1 MKNYI
6 KNIFSKSL
14 IAMLSI
20 GMLLGCVDLDED
32 PSQSILSP
40 EVLTSPEALDAAL
53 AGAYRMFQNNAKWSH
68 FYLPGYGGDDMTT
81 HSASNK
87 AGFRA
92 FDQRNVTSTTER
104 VSNHWNALYLPM
116 RSINMVIESKD
127 IIEGGDTELI
137 NAKIGEAY
145 FLRGMLYFYLTRSF
159 GEVPLQ
165 LSSIP
170 EEGMNVSPIIDVYN
184 QIEADLIEAE
194 KLLPVK
200 NPASPGSA
208 NRPNK
213 GSANAFL
220 AKLYLYWG
228 GWPLKD
234 GSKFSMSAQRA
245 GSVINSATQH
255 GFAMVDDMN
264 TLWSEKDENRFNSE
278 GVFTLVMCRPCG
290 GAFGNRT
297 TGRLGYPGDVGG
309 WTETF
314 AEVKFMN
321 DMPAGPRKDASYV
334 TELDVKGVMTQW
346 QDFVD
351 EPRPLLKKVVGLA
364 EEIPPTS
371 NNSNNNIN
379 RYFMRYSEVLL
390 TYAEASAR
398 AGDSNDA
405 AWEAFNQVRRRA
417 AGELPYTDT
426 YATDITSGDLVD
438 LAFTERK
445 WELCGEFERWYDM
458 CRTETVAEALSDRS
472 QEINQI
478 LGSLGTDNYFTPIP
492 QAEIDK
498 APQLGNSGN

>member
-1 MKNYI
+1 MKRYKLVI
-6 KNIFSKSL
+6 SKMLVILIPASL
-14 IAMLSI
+14 LI
-20 GMLLGCVDLDED
+20 GCVNLDEE
-32 PSQSILSP
+32 PGKALLSP
-40 EVLTSPEALDAAL
+40 EVLTTPEALDAAL
-53 AGAYRMFQNNAKWSH
+53 AGAYRQVQNNARWSH
-68 FYLPGYGGDDMTT
+68 FYIPGYGGDDITT

-92 FDQRNVTSTTER
+92 FDQRNVTPTTER
-104 VSNHWNALYLPM
+104 VSNHWNAMYLPM
-116 RSINMVIESKD
+116 RSINNVIESQDK
-127 IIEGGDTELI
+127 IVGGDTELI

-145 FLRGMLYFYLTRSF
+145 FLRGLLYFYLTRSF
-159 GEVPLQ
+159 GKVPLQ
-165 LSSIP
+165 LSSVPDP
-170 EEGMNVSPIIDVYN
+170 ELGVSEILDIYN
-184 QIEADLIEAE
+184 QIEADFLEAE
-194 KLLPVK
+194 KLLPVI
-200 NPASPGSA
+200 NSASPGSA

-234 GSKFSMSAQRA
+234 NSKYQKSAERA
-245 GSVINSATQH
+245 KMVIDNASNH

-290 GAFGNRT
+290 GAYGNRT

-321 DMPAGPRKDASYV
+321 DMPEGHRKDASYV
-334 TELDVKGVMTQW
+334 TELEIDGVLTNW
-346 QDFVD
+346 TEFEN
-351 EPRPLLKKVVGLA
+351 EPRPLLKKVTGLA

-379 RYFMRYSEVLL
+379 RYFMRYAEVLL
-390 TYAEASAR
+390 TYAEASGR
-398 AGDSNDA
+398 AGNSTNE
-405 AWEAFNQVRRRA
+405 AWEAYNQVRRRA
-417 AGELPYTDT
+417 AGLLPYTDT
-426 YATDITSGDLVD
+426 YPSDITSGDLAEI
-438 LAFTERK
+438 AFMERK

-458 CRTETVAEALSDRS
+458 CRTETVEEALSDRS

-478 LGSLGTDNYFTPIP
+478 IGSLGTDNYFTPIP

-498 APQLGNSGN
+498 APQLGN

>member
-1 MKNYI
+1 MK
-6 KNIFSKSL
+6 KNLIYIFSKSIITVFL
-14 IAMLSI
+14 I
-20 GMLLGCVDLDED
+20 GLLYGCIDLDED
-32 PSQSILSP
+32 PGKSLLSP
-40 EVLTSPEALDAAL
+40 EVLTTPEALDAAL
-53 AGAYRMFQNNAKWSH
+53 AGAYRQVQDNAKWSH
-68 FYLPGYGGDDMTT
+68 FYIPGFGGDDITT

-92 FDQRNVTSTTER
+92 FDQRNVTPTTER
-104 VSNHWNALYLPM
+104 VVNHWNAMYLPM
-116 RSINMVIESKD
+116 RSINNVIESRDK
-127 IIEGGDTELI
+127 ITGGDTELI
-137 NAKIGEAY
+137 DAKIGEAY
-145 FLRGMLYFYLTRSF
+145 FLRGLLYFYLTRSF
-159 GEVPLQ
+159 GKVPLQ
-165 LSSIP
+165 LSSLPDP
-170 EEGMNVSPIIDVYN
+170 EKNVSEILEIYE
-184 QIEADLIEAE
+184 QIESDFMEAE
-194 KLLPVK
+194 RLLPML

-234 GSKFSMSAQRA
+234 QSKFALSAAAAKKVMDNA
-245 GSVINSATQH
+245 GAH
-255 GFAMVDDMN
+255 GFAMVEDMN

-321 DMPAGPRKDASYV
+321 DMPEGPRKEASYV
-334 TELDVKGVMTQW
+334 TELEINGVMTQW
-346 QDFVD
+346 QDFEN
-351 EPRPLLKKVVGLA
+351 EPRPLLKKVTGLA

-379 RYFMRYSEVLL
+379 RYFMRYAEVLL

-398 AGDSNDA
+398 AGDANPQ

-417 AGELPYTDT
+417 AGLLPYTNT
-426 YATDITSGDLVD
+426 YPSDITSGDLVE
-438 LAFTERK
+438 LAFIERK
-445 WELCGEFERWYDM
+445 WELCGEFERWFDM
-458 CRTETVAEALSDRS
+458 TRTETVKEALSDRS

-478 LGSLGTDNYFTPIP
+478 LGSLETDNYFTPIP
-492 QAEIDK
+492 QGEIDK
-498 APQLGNSGN
+498 APQLENSGN